1 MYRTHREM
9 SDFRDTCGWRTII
22 DFWELYENLETN
34 DDEYNTPLYEKI
46 EEGLED
52 WIKRNTKKNIY
63 YAGDL
68 RFEFESEEE
77 RDRFDKECGDP
88 LAFKL
93 IYA

>member
-1 MYRTHREM
+1 MYRTHREIF
-9 SDFRDTCGWRTII
+9 DFRDACEWVPLV
-22 DFWELYENLETN
+22 DFWDLYENLETN
-34 DDEYNTPLYEKI
+34 DDDYNIPLYERI

-52 WIKRNTKKNIY
+52 WIKRNTKKHVY

-68 RFEFESEEE
+68 RFQFESEEE

-93 IYA
+93 TWT